1 MSSLW
6 PEEIEKRT
14 SFYYK
19 SSSSTKQKND
29 TKYHLT
35 VLNTVRD
42 NVKHKLILYHS
53 ETKEVVDVMNAEDI
67 IGVELEIALFD
78 DDNVEK
84 KVSTISNSSQSTCI
98 GVGVGI
104 NHPHA
109 KERAEQMA
117 KFEQNLGKKLIGG
130 DIDDFENIVNEDDE
144 YESKDNDRQC
154 SEGNT
159 TTSSSAAYLNIYCYP
174 RSVQKSGLSALLQN
188 CYKVDNASQYV
199 KLEDILSETDDDEC
213 DQSQLGHRYEKHRRF
228 KLFPTED
235 FADVQTLIT
244 AIRRVANLGH
254 FEDTQCSTSSK
265 TSEMKQHPLSASKRK
280 KKYFVVVN
288 PFSGTKKAKHIYE
301 TMMIKMLRE
310 CGVDHDVLFTQYS
323 GHAYERM
330 KKVEC
335 DDETD
340 ISKYDAIISM
350 GGDGLLSEIING
362 LKSRDDFENIAKE
375 LKFGIIGCGTC
386 NGLAASLLYASNV
399 SISLL
404 FIFGV
409 LS

>member
-1 MSSLW
+1 MASLW
-6 PEEIEKRT
+6 PEEIAKRT

-19 SSSSTKQKND
+19 SSTQENG
-29 TKYHLT
+29 TTRYHLT
-35 VLNTVRD
+35 VLNNTD
-42 NVKHKLILYHS
+42 KNNVKHKLILYHS
-53 ETKEVVDVMNAEDI
+53 ETKEVVDVMNTDDI

-78 DDNVEK
+78 DNT
-84 KVSTISNSSQSTCI
+84 TIPNSSQGMM
-98 GVGVGI
+98 GVGV

-130 DIDDFENIVNEDDE
+130 DIDDFEIIDNEDD

-154 SEGNT
+154 SEEGNDT

-188 CYKVDNASQYV
+188 CYKVNNASHKYV
-199 KLEDILSETDDDEC
+199 KLDDLLSETADDEC
-213 DQSQLGHRYEKHRRF
+213 DQRQLLGHRYEKHRRF
-228 KLFPTED
+228 KLSPTED
-235 FADVQTLIT
+235 FADIQTLIS

-254 FEDTQCSTSSK
+254 FEDTQCSIS
-265 TSEMKQHPLSASKRK
+265 SEMRQHLSSASKRK
-280 KKYFVVVN
+280 KKFFVVVN
-288 PFSGTKKAKHIYE
+288 PFSGTKKAKYIYE
-301 TMMIKMLRE
+301 TMMIKLLRE

-335 DDETD
+335 GDETD

-350 GGDGLLSEIING
+350 GGDGLLSEIMNG

-386 NGLAASLLYASNV
+386 NGLAASLLYAANV
-399 SISLL
+399 SIS

-409 LS
+409 FS